1 MQHLL
6 IPRIQWSLLIYE
18 VPISVAVRL
27 EQKTSS
33 FIRKWLNL
41 HHSTTNICFYSS
53 SSPCPLP
60 IKSLTSIFKS
70 CKISGLLLLRD
81 SKDPLVSGNKPNLKS
96 GSWNANGAVRSAE
109 SELNFRK
116 LRGPTQFGRAG
127 IGTTSHTPIPN
138 DKHFHEYRKLISK
151 TSKEI
156 DEESQLARALQLQVQ
171 CQWTRW
177 DNYVKNDLSWTFV
190 LDTPPNLLSFCLA
203 STYDVLPSPSNL
215 KRWRIC
221 AEASCFLCGKEVCTS
236 SHVLGAC
243 QISLSQGRFTFRHN
257 SVLNSLVDALN
268 IFIKELPKLPVKC
281 INKVSFVKAGVC
293 KTRTK
298 SKPTGILH
306 LSNDWKVVA
315 DLSDGYMFPGHIA
328 VSALRPAIVIYSN
341 TLKRVIIVELTCPCE
356 ENMESWHSTKL
367 LKYSGLASVI
377 SCNGWYCDLFTI
389 EVGARGYCS

>member
-1 MQHLL
+1 M
-6 IPRIQWSLLIYE
+6 
-18 VPISVAVRL
+18 PISVAVRL

-41 HHSTTNICFYSS
+41 HNSTTDICLYSS

-70 CKISGLLLLRD
+70 CKITCLLLLRD

-127 IGTTSHTPIPN
+127 IGITSHKPIRN
-138 DKHFHEYRKLISK
+138 DKHSQEYRKLISK

-221 AEASCFLCGKEVCTS
+221 PEV
-236 SHVLGAC
+236 
-243 QISLSQGRFTFRHN
+243 
-257 SVLNSLVDALN
+257 LVFYVVRKFA
-268 IFIKELPKLPVKC
+268 LPVMFLVLVRFLYH
-281 INKVSFVKAGVC
+281 KVGLLSA
-293 KTRTK
+293 T
-298 SKPTGILH
+298 IL
-306 LSNDWKVVA
+306 
-315 DLSDGYMFPGHIA
+315 F
-328 VSALRPAIVIYSN
+328 
-341 TLKRVIIVELTCPCE
+341 
-356 ENMESWHSTKL
+356 
-367 LKYSGLASVI
+367 
-377 SCNGWYCDLFTI
+377 
-389 EVGARGYCS
+389 